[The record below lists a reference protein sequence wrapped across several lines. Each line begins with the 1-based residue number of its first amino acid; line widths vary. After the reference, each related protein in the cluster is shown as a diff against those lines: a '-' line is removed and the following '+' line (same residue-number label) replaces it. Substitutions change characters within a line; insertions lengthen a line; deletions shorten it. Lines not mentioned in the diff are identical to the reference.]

1 MPEYDELCE
10 CLSSAESAMFDQR
23 FEDAAAHYRRA
34 LALNPK
40 DHDVDPFWLRMSL
53 GESSFRRDAWRDA
66 MDAYGRAFAEDRE
79 AAVGNPLFHLRVGQ
93 CLFQLAWPE
102 ARLETGPSTAIDN
115 LARALICGGI
125 EMFDDEDAQYLA
137 AIVDILRPPADA
149 PSWQATRGRGA
160 ATRDKLDGAIEHEFL
175 WAMLES
181 RGVVESVDVGAMLS
195 DPTYWKPK
203 P

>member
-1 MPEYDELCE
+1 MEESDELSD
-10 CLSSAESAMFDQR
+10 CLADAEAAMFDER
-23 FEDAAAHYRRA
+23 FEDAAPLYQRA

-40 DHDVDPFWLRMSL
+40 DHNADPFWLRMSL
-53 GESSFRRDAWRDA
+53 AESWFRREAWPKA
-66 MDAYGRAFAEDRE
+66 MDAYGRALAKNRE

-93 CLFQLAWPE
+93 CLFELASPD
-102 ARLETGPSTAIDN
+102 ARLQTGPSTAMDN

-125 EMFDDEDAQYLA
+125 EMFDDEPPQYLD
-137 AIVDILRPPADA
+137 AIAQILRPPADA

-160 ATRDKLDGAIEHEFL
+160 ASRDKLDGAVEHEFL

-181 RGVVESVDVGAMLS
+181 RGVVQNVDVL
-195 DPTYWKPK
+195 DPKYWKPK